1 MNGFDDKGNKFTTL
15 QGLPMIWSGIGKHLQ
30 KISPQEANLKLPDV
44 MDNGNSFATKTN
56 NPLPVKGTWTGQEDV
71 TVRIDTNLNR
81 AHQGCKEA
89 KASLFVVMQL
99 QLVPR
104 TLYAAKCCQARFDL
118 ITTSHNELDL
128 DKGNIKMDESY
139 SMSTELYRHRI
150 NIPHDQYQFKLYDTE
165 SNTGTLQMKIAQS
178 GILTTAHINERGKL
192 MVEDKVTSH
201 ESIEN
206 TADGRIYVVDTHTI
220 FAEVIKYK
228 QLKLRPNSYYQ
239 RKDDMDWYL
248 TVNEDYFIRLTLMDR
263 NGNSVCVR
271 DLHQAE
277 LEIMDISP
285 LINMKSWRQ
294 QYICSMIEWQV
305 EIIDNNNNVLTEKEA
320 LNKYGQIKRI
330 KKRENEFLI
339 KPTTLSQFT
348 LRFSATGKSCT
359 NPVKLASSTKK
370 VIVTSNVY
378 FRNTS
383 SIYCP
388 NSEQRN
394 PTKLALL
401 PYTDEKY
408 THRAPIFFE
417 GGSGRYRL
425 EINDTSVAQL
435 INHDIKIGQDNKNIV
450 IQGRNLGHT
459 YLFVIDYF
467 NPDNFKVLDIEV
479 AFIGKFYLDM
489 NVPREIL
496 LHESIQVPLIIR
508 DQYNRRF
515 SSLDGIKQVINFDQR
530 LVHTQKRVNVEFTSL
545 SINDL
550 INEQINIMNKPNKK
564 DAKQSDEITK
574 NVATNVVTKLQK
586 MKKDKAFKCDNCDG
600 ILTVRGMKEGY
611 DVFVAT
617 LFAGRQR
624 QAKMFVSVYKEIV
637 PIHKAVAIA
646 ININDPYT
654 MKWNYGPLPWPTDIS
669 KDETRFD
676 EDFLNKLEVDV
687 PYKKINVSND
697 ATTDKKDFSVRY
709 NGKTLEFICYQE
721 FHYTVQLTVKN
732 KAWDT
737 LPFPV
742 ESVANV
748 EIFCFPQFKFNSS
761 KIEMG
766 VGTRKKAQE
775 FYPKW
780 VSSPAAQ
787 EFNIKLNQNESE
799 VVSIVNSA
807 NFVAKRLGSSVIY
820 GELYHSKQRVH
831 IHPPGFFN
839 KLQIIVL
846 FKDFS
851 MEMSAY
857 WIINGKDQIA
867 HIEGLD
873 ESHHI
878 LPFRHN
884 FDDVFVEWTS
894 EDANII
900 ELLPILPRPNTM
912 QNQIIQSDEKR
923 NNIGTGLSVKLMAH
937 SVGQVNIKATIKLR
951 NPPKRI
957 KAEFQITKTVTVIPQ
972 VVHSCNSIILKPNST
987 LPLSARFNPD
997 TTVAGIGQI
1006 YQIKTESEKEWI
1018 YVADQSLKVDKNAPP
1033 GENIAVTFLLQSPNK
1048 QIPHIIK
1055 QYPLTQAA
1063 SWSVSIVEPTGLN
1076 LLRPGF
1082 IENNAIYSQSVD
1094 VDTNNVGTGGQQFW
1108 AAMPKMASSTSKTDY
1123 KYSKTDNILC
1133 EKQNVSLKISIL
1145 DELARNLH
1153 VMDQVKVV
1161 SNDTTIVLP
1170 GKDIT
1175 IREETIGGP
1184 MYATVQLDALQ
1195 PGFAT
1200 ITFREKDVISQ
1211 KSNSAQSQSSE
1222 IYVYDDP
1229 EFLRTFLTIRVV
1241 STSEC
1246 ESQFGVIFTDQT
1258 IAANDTIK
1266 FKTPSQFEMD
1276 KTVRM
1281 EQDNN
1286 YKNGKNWQAQTAKSL
1301 PASKT
1306 MIAVVLIFA
1315 LVLIILF
1322 SWGCGIGDIFTNNN
1336 QFDNN
1341 APAQWNPYAQVE
1353 ELSANFDSPFRN
1365 NQSRSFTSSQSFS
1378 M

>member
-1 MNGFDDKGNKFTTL
+1 MGSNKL
-15 QGLPMIWSGIGKHLQ
+15 
-30 KISPQEANLKLPDV
+30 
-44 MDNGNSFATKTN
+44 
-56 NPLPVKGTWTGQEDV
+56 
-71 TVRIDTNLNR
+71 
-81 AHQGCKEA
+81 
-89 KASLFVVMQL
+89 
-99 QLVPR
+99 
-104 TLYAAKCCQARFDL
+104 L
-118 ITTSHNELDL
+118 IL
-128 DKGNIKMDESY
+128 I
-139 SMSTELYRHRI
+139 R
-150 NIPHDQYQFKLYDTE
+150 
-165 SNTGTLQMKIAQS
+165 
-178 GILTTAHINERGKL
+178 
-192 MVEDKVTSH
+192 
-201 ESIEN
+201 
-206 TADGRIYVVDTHTI
+206 
-220 FAEVIKYK
+220 
-228 QLKLRPNSYYQ
+228 
-239 RKDDMDWYL
+239 DW
-248 TVNEDYFIRLTLMDR
+248 
-263 NGNSVCVR
+263 
-271 DLHQAE
+271 
-277 LEIMDISP
+277 
-285 LINMKSWRQ
+285 
-294 QYICSMIEWQV
+294 
-305 EIIDNNNNVLTEKEA
+305 
-320 LNKYGQIKRI
+320 
-330 KKRENEFLI
+330 
-339 KPTTLSQFT
+339 
-348 LRFSATGKSCT
+348 
-359 NPVKLASSTKK
+359 TKK
-370 VIVTSNVY
+370 TQRRVT
-378 FRNTS
+378 
-383 SIYCP
+383 
-388 NSEQRN
+388 
-394 PTKLALL
+394 
-401 PYTDEKY
+401 
-408 THRAPIFFE
+408 
-417 GGSGRYRL
+417 
-425 EINDTSVAQL
+425 
-435 INHDIKIGQDNKNIV
+435 
-450 IQGRNLGHT
+450 
-459 YLFVIDYF
+459 
-467 NPDNFKVLDIEV
+467 
-479 AFIGKFYLDM
+479 
-489 NVPREIL
+489 
-496 LHESIQVPLIIR
+496 
-508 DQYNRRF
+508 
-515 SSLDGIKQVINFDQR
+515 
-530 LVHTQKRVNVEFTSL
+530 VEFTSL
-545 SINDL
+545 SIDDL
-550 INEQINIMNKPNKK
+550 INEQINYMNKPPKKDKAKDGKDGK
-564 DAKQSDEITK
+564 DAKPSDEISKT
-574 NVATNVVTKLQK
+574 VANRALNKLQMNK
-586 MKKDKAFKCDNCDG
+586 EKAFKCDNCDG
-600 ILTVRGMKEGY
+600 ILTVRGMSVGY

-624 QAKMFVSVYKEIV
+624 QAKMFVSVYREIV

-654 MKWNYGPLPWPTDIS
+654 MRWNYGPLPWPTDIS
-669 KDETRFD
+669 KDRTTFE

-687 PYKKINVSND
+687 PYKKQD
-697 ATTDKKDFSVRY
+697 ANSDPSSDKKDFSVTY

-787 EFNIKLNQNESE
+787 GFNIKLNQNESE

-820 GELYHSKQRVH
+820 GELYHSKQKVH
-831 IHPPGFFN
+831 IHPPGFSN

-851 MEMSAY
+851 MEMPAF

-900 ELLPILPRPNTM
+900 ELLPILPRPNAM
-912 QNQIIQSDEKR
+912 QNQLPQSDEKR

-957 KAEFQITKTVTVIPQ
+957 KAEFQIIKTVTVIPQ

-1006 YQIKTESEKEWI
+1006 YQIRTESEKEWI
-1018 YVADQSLKVDKNAPP
+1018 SVADQALKVEKNAPP
-1033 GENIAVTFLLQSPNK
+1033 GENIAVTFLLESPNK
-1048 QIPHIIK
+1048 QTPHIVK
-1055 QYPLTQAA
+1055 QYPSTQAA

-1076 LLRPGF
+1076 LLKPGF

-1094 VDTNNVGTGGQQFW
+1094 YDASNVGTGSQQFW
-1108 AAMPKMASSTSKTDY
+1108 ASMQTPITSTTTKTYY

-1229 EFLRTFLTIRVV
+1229 KFLRTFLTIHVV

-1246 ESQFGVIFTDQT
+1246 ESQFGVIFTDE
-1258 IAANDTIK
+1258 IIVANETIK
-1266 FKTPSQFEMD
+1266 FKTQSKFEKD

-1281 EQDNN
+1281 DQDNN
-1286 YKNGKNWQAQTAKSL
+1286 YKNGKNWQAQTAKTL

-1306 MIAVVLIFA
+1306 MIAVVLISL
-1315 LVLIILF
+1315 LVVIICLT
-1322 SWGCGIGDIFTNNN
+1322 WGCGFANAFTSGN
-1336 QFDNN
+1336 QFDDGN
-1341 APAQWNPYAQVE
+1341 ASAYFNPYAQVE
-1353 ELSANFDSPFRN
+1353 ELSANYDSPFRDHS
-1365 NQSRSFTSSQSFS
+1365 QSYQQSFT